1 MKKGTSTH
9 PEVFMEL
16 ARAYEVGNTI
26 ITERIESI
34 LTPNAASLPEAL
46 QNALDK
52 FGDTP
57 IAEPKLH
64 AALQSGDRDEFA
76 KLCSVGV
83 NLDDYDAIEASTFVS
98 RVRTKILTDM
108 DKDGVFKT
116 TPLLDSMRL
125 PKLSEVRAFSDSV
138 EGKGE
143 AELEES
149 MMELIGLSGVEL
161 SKWEKDLVRSI
172 VISYTQAT
180 TDALLGKVTDRTPFS
195 RYLKNK

>member
-9 PEVFMEL
+9 PEVFMAL
-16 ARAYEVGNTI
+16 ARAYEEDNTN

-34 LTPNAASLPEAL
+34 LTPSASSLPAPL
-46 QNALDK
+46 QTALDK

-57 IAEPKLH
+57 IAEPKLYE
-64 AALQSGDRDEFA
+64 ALETGESGKFSD
-76 KLCSVGV
+76 LCAVGI
-83 NLDDYDAIEASTFVS
+83 NLDDYDAIEASTYLS

-116 TPLLDSMRL
+116 TPLLDSIRL
-125 PKLSEVRAFSDSV
+125 PKLSEVRAFSDKAD
-138 EGKGE
+138 GKTE
-143 AELEES
+143 AELESEALS
-149 MMELIGLSGVEL
+149 MIGLGDVKL
-161 SKWEKDLVRSI
+161 SKWEIELARNI
-172 VISYTQAT
+172 VLAYTQST